1 MNAPQIQAARYFS
14 TCSVARVIRNSLVT
28 IVVTC
33 LTACAG
39 TEPNYRT
46 SEPSAAEVAK
56 AIGCSSDEVAVC
68 IEVNCELED
77 WQCSPR
83 DDVRQMFKVDEFKH

>member
-1 MNAPQIQAARYFS
+1 MNAPHIQAAIYFS
-14 TCSVARVIRNSLVT
+14 SCRLARLNRNCLA
-28 IVVTC
+28 IVVVIC
-33 LTACAG
+33 LTACAS

>member
-1 MNAPQIQAARYFS
+1 
-14 TCSVARVIRNSLVT
+14 
-28 IVVTC
+28 

-39 TEPNYRT
+39 TDPNYRT
-46 SEPSAAEVAK
+46 PTPGAAEVAK
-56 AIGCSSDEVAVC
+56 LIGCSTDEVAVC

-83 DDVRQMFKVDEFKH
+83 DDVRHMFKVNDFNR